1 MQNLVAAINASI
13 DPSALMQRIAEQM
26 CLLTPKADGA
36 AVSLLTPENTFVV
49 VSAHGLVESL
59 LGLALP
65 VEGTFQGRAIAT
77 KRPQVSLNPLADPEL
92 TDEVREIGA
101 RLGIGSLVVIPLLH
115 HGSGIGALSLTA
127 VDNHRFTERDI
138 AAMEAT
144 ARFIS
149 ALIGSHTELSSM
161 LDDFLGD
168 PHHEGGRDL
177 AAQFLASVLLPD
189 MAREDALHQRVSDL
203 LAAPSPLSAAYQPI
217 VDLTSESVVGF
228 EGLCRFPSGAER
240 SPAYWFDVARRLG
253 RGVSLELAAL
263 SRVLAD
269 VDAVPAGCFLA
280 VNASPSA
287 AMDERLHDA
296 LLGLR
301 APVVLEIT
309 EHEPFPDGLADALKP
324 LRDGGIRLAIDDAGA
339 GYASFTQMLQLRPD
353 IIKIDGS
360 LTSGIDRDPAKRA
373 LVIAIVRL
381 CAEMEST
388 PIAEAIERRDEQVTL
403 AELGV
408 PWGQGYLFGQPGA
421 LHSAAS

>member
-36 AVSLLTPENTFVV
+36 AVSLLTSEDTFVV
-49 VSAHGLVESL
+49 VSAHGLVRSL
-59 LGLALP
+59 LGLTLP
-65 VEGTFQGRAIAT
+65 REGTFQGRAIAT
-77 KRPQVSLNPLADPEL
+77 GRPQVSMDPLADPEL
-92 TDEVREIGA
+92 TEQVRGIGA
-101 RLGIGSLVVIPLLH
+101 SLGIGSLVVIPLMH
-115 HGSGIGALSLTA
+115 RGTGIGALSLTA
-127 VDNHRFTERDI
+127 ADKAKFSDRDI

-144 ARFIS
+144 ARFVS

-168 PHHEGGRDL
+168 PRHEGRDL

-189 MAREDALHQRVSDL
+189 MAREDALNQHVSGL

-217 VDLTSESVVGF
+217 VDLASEAVVGF
-228 EGLCRFPSGAER
+228 EGLCRFPGSTER

-253 RGVSLELAAL
+253 RGIPLELAAL
-263 SRVLAD
+263 ARVLAE
-269 VDAVPAGCFLA
+269 VDGVPAACFLA
-280 VNASPSA
+280 VNASPST
-287 AMDERLHDA
+287 AMDERLHAA
-296 LLGLR
+296 LLAVR
-301 APVVLEIT
+301 TPVVLELT

-339 GYASFTQMLQLRPD
+339 GYASFKQILQLRPD

-373 LVIAIVRL
+373 LVTAIVRL
-381 CAEMEST
+381 CAET
-388 PIAEAIERRDEQVTL
+388 GATTVAEAIERRDEQETL

-408 PWGQGYLFGQPGA
+408 QWGQGYLFGRPGD
-421 LHSAAS
+421 LHRGTS

>member
-36 AVSLLTPENTFVV
+36 AVSLLTPEDTFVV
-49 VSAHGLVESL
+49 VSAHGLVKSL
-59 LGLALP
+59 LGLTLP
-65 VEGTFQGRAIAT
+65 LHGTFQGRAVAT
-77 KRPQVSLNPLADPEL
+77 GRPQVSLDPLADPEL
-92 TDEVREIGA
+92 TEEVRAIGA

-115 HGSGIGALSLTA
+115 HGRGIGALSLTA
-127 VDNHRFTERDI
+127 VETYKFTERDI

-144 ARFIS
+144 ARFVS

-168 PHHEGGRDL
+168 PRHSGRDH

-189 MAREDALHQRVSDL
+189 LAREDALHQHLSDL
-203 LAAPSPLSAAYQPI
+203 LAAPSPLSAVYQPI
-217 VDLTSESVVGF
+217 VDLASESVVGF
-228 EGLCRFPSGAER
+228 EGLCRFPGGAER

-253 RGVSLELAAL
+253 RGVPLELAAL

-269 VDAVPAGCFLA
+269 VDWIPPDRFLA

-287 AMDERLHDA
+287 AMDERLHA
-296 LLGLR
+296 ALR
-301 APVVLEIT
+301 AVRVPVVLEIT
-309 EHEPFPDGLADALKP
+309 EHEPFPDGLADALQP
-324 LRDGGIRLAIDDAGA
+324 LRDAGVRLAIDDAGA

-353 IIKIDGS
+353 VIKIDGS
-360 LTSGIDRDPAKRA
+360 LTSDIDRDPAKRA

-381 CAEMEST
+381 CAEMGAT
-388 PIAEAIERRDEQVTL
+388 TIAEAIERRDEQATL
-403 AELGV
+403 TELGV
-408 PWGQGYLFGQPGA
+408 EWGQGYLFGRPGDPRS
-421 LHSAAS
+421 SAS

>member
-36 AVSLLTPENTFVV
+36 AVSLLTPEDTFVV
-49 VSAHGLVESL
+49 VSAHGLVKSL
-59 LGLALP
+59 LGLTLP
-65 VEGTFQGRAIAT
+65 LHGTFQGRAVAT
-77 KRPQVSLNPLADPEL
+77 GRPQVSLDPLADPEL
-92 TDEVREIGA
+92 TEEVRAIGA

-115 HGSGIGALSLTA
+115 HGRGIGALSLTA
-127 VDNHRFTERDI
+127 VDTYKFTERDI

-144 ARFIS
+144 ARFVS

-168 PHHEGGRDL
+168 PRHSGRDH

-189 MAREDALHQRVSDL
+189 LAREDALHQHLSDL
-203 LAAPSPLSAAYQPI
+203 LAAPSPLSAVYQPI
-217 VDLTSESVVGF
+217 VDLASESVVGF
-228 EGLCRFPSGAER
+228 EGLCRFPGGAER

-253 RGVSLELAAL
+253 RGVPLELAAL

-269 VDAVPAGCFLA
+269 VDWIPAERFLA

-287 AMDERLHDA
+287 AMDERLHA
-296 LLGLR
+296 ALR
-301 APVVLEIT
+301 AVRVPVVLEIT
-309 EHEPFPDGLADALKP
+309 EHEPFPDGLADALQP
-324 LRDGGIRLAIDDAGA
+324 LRDAGVRLAIDDAGA

-353 IIKIDGS
+353 VIKIDGS
-360 LTSGIDRDPAKRA
+360 LTSDIDRDPAKRA

-381 CAEMEST
+381 CVEMGAT
-388 PIAEAIERRDEQVTL
+388 TIAEAIERRDEQATL
-403 AELGV
+403 TELGV
-408 PWGQGYLFGQPGA
+408 EWGQGYLFGRPGDPRS
-421 LHSAAS
+421 SAS